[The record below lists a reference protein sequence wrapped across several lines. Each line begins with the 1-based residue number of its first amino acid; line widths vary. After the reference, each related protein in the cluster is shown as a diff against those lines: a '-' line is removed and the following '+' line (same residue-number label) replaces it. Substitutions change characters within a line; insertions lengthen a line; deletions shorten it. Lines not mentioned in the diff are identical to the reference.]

1 MYACMYVL
9 VSSDV
14 RPFNNP
20 LFGSGRQ
27 PFQYSAEGAAAP
39 YVEVP
44 IHCFIHTLSHVM
56 MVN

>member
-1 MYACMYVL
+1 MYVL

-56 MVN
+56 MDN